1 MHRLRSF
8 VPSANYLFV
17 FEAAARHQNYSVAAK
32 ELNVSQ
38 PAVSKTI
45 KLLEDALGFKV
56 FARGNGGL
64 ELTPEGKKLYRETQ
78 DAFDHLH
85 LVIASLRQ
93 RNTGNVVRVSFSAA
107 FVQLW
112 LISRLDHFKENNP
125 GISLRIEESARDD
138 QDLER
143 EDIDI
148 SGRLGGGRWAGV
160 NSWHFADEEVLPV
173 CSPAYLAKH
182 GPIPSV
188 EQLSGKTLLHFEERH
203 RLRLSWSEWLRRSGV
218 SRPQLSEGLVFTDN
232 LGSIEAA
239 VQGQGIALGWRHLV
253 RDHLKA
259 GRLVPAL
266 DVAYRSG
273 DAVYLV
279 MPARRILKPAAEAF
293 RDWLLQQQREA
304 AI

>member
-1 MHRLRSF
+1 MHRLRTF

-17 FEAAARHQNYSVAAK
+17 FEAAARHQNYSVAAR

-56 FARGNGGL
+56 FVRSAGGL
-64 ELTPEGKKLYRETQ
+64 ELTAEGKKLYRETQ

-93 RNTGNVVRVSFSAA
+93 RNARDVVRVSFSAS

-112 LISRLDHFKENNP
+112 LISRLDDFKENNP
-125 GISLRIEESARDD
+125 GVSLRIEESTRDD
-138 QDLER
+138 QDLQR

-148 SGRLGGGRWAGV
+148 SARLGAGRWAGV
-160 NSWHFADEEVLPV
+160 NAWHFADEDVLPV

-182 GPIPSV
+182 GPVTSV
-188 EQLSGKTLLHFEERH
+188 DELSGRTLLHFEERH
-203 RLRLSWSEWLRRSGV
+203 RLRLTWSDWLRRCGV
-218 SRPQLSEGLVFTDN
+218 ARPQLSEGLVFTDN

-266 DVAYRSG
+266 DVSCRSG

-293 RDWLLQQQREA
+293 RDWLLQQQRTAEL
-304 AI
+304 